1 MNKQAIAQA
10 IINLIEEFELTEGA
24 GYRVLTEAA
33 TGAYAST
40 AVIAAVAGM
49 ETHALT
55 KGSRWGSPT
64 EAVSQTEELR
74 LEVERLNGK
83 PHIINYI
90 SRSSL
95 PEKIDIV
102 MNCGAVR
109 PIDASI
115 AEAMSSHSCVA
126 LMFEDWELRESDI
139 KLNELRRRSIPI
151 IATRETHPNLN
162 IFHWVGLASIEL
174 INRCVENPSEKNI
187 LYLSNS
193 PFHDDVKKALEANF
207 PNTVSSPNYQL
218 NFAKISEWLQNF
230 LRSPAGKKIDGIF
243 SCVYP
248 FDKELLGIGGK
259 YKIDLTEF
267 TNREGRFL
275 IRLCGGVGRELSEQ
289 NIAIYP
295 AYLEPGH
302 MAILLSEI
310 GWEPI
315 LRLQAGSLRAAL
327 DFMLQKT
334 RAEPFGAEL
343 RI

>member
-1 MNKQAIAQA
+1 MNKSAIAQA
-10 IINLIEEFELTEGA
+10 IIDLTEDLQLTDGA

-49 ETHALT
+49 EVHALSR
-55 KGSRWGSPT
+55 GSQWGTSI
-64 EAVSQTEELR
+64 EAVSQTEQLR
-74 LEVERLNGK
+74 LEVERLSGK
-83 PHIINYI
+83 IPTINYI

-139 KLNELRRRSIPI
+139 QLEELKRRSIPI
-151 IATRETHPNLN
+151 IATRETHPKLN

-174 INRCVENPSEKNI
+174 INRCVEKPSEKNI
-187 LYLSNS
+187 LILSNS
-193 PFHDDVKKALEANF
+193 PFHDNIKKALEANF
-207 PNTVSSPNYQL
+207 SNIVSSPNYQL
-218 NFAKISEWLQNF
+218 DFPKISQWLQNF
-230 LRSPAGKKIDGIF
+230 LRSPAGKMVDGIF

-248 FDKELLGIGGK
+248 FDKALLGIGSK
-259 YKIDLTEF
+259 YEIDLTEF
-267 TNREGRFL
+267 TNQEGRFL
-275 IRLCGGVGRELSEQ
+275 VRLCGGVGRELLEQ

-295 AYLEPGH
+295 AHLAPGH

-327 DFMLQKT
+327 DFILKKT

-343 RI
+343 CI